1 MPGAG
6 GHGGA
11 DSVGAQSRAASA
23 GGRSGAASPASPDDD
38 RRALVAAAAAL
49 AARLAEPA
57 ATGAATLQHE
67 PPRLRR
73 LAGRLG
79 LSPFERH
86 VLLLCAGVEID
97 PALQAAC
104 RQRAGGAA
112 LPSFA
117 LALAAL
123 AEPHWSALAPDAP
136 LRRWRL
142 VEVAEGGELLQARLA
157 IDERLL
163 HHLMGLDP
171 LDERLQP
178 HLRPVAAPVWLPPS
192 RRAQAGR
199 LAPLLADAHTAP
211 CVQIGG
217 HDVEDGLALAA
228 ASAAAAGLQLLRL
241 QLADLPEP
249 VAERRSL
256 ARLWS
261 REALLAPRALAVVA
275 PDAEG
280 PRAAMLAAL
289 ADDLGGPL
297 FLLAD
302 GPVPALGARE
312 RLQVELAP
320 LPAAE
325 QRWMWQRAATAWPA
339 ATGLDATYDQLSQ
352 QFRLGAAQVQR
363 AGQQARQLAAGGLPP
378 AQALWQAAR
387 GAARPRL
394 GALVHTLTP
403 QVDWNDLVLPP
414 REAAALRAIGAHLRQ
429 RHRVYQEWGFADRH
443 SRGLGL
449 TALFSGPSGTGKT
462 LAAEVLAHEQ
472 GLDLVRIDLS
482 AVVSKYIGET
492 EKNLR
497 SVFDAAEQG
506 GAVLLFDEADAL
518 FGKRS
523 EVRDSHDRYANIEVG
538 YLLQRMEAYR
548 GLAILTTNLRSALDA
563 SFLRRIRFVVEFPFP
578 AAAERARIWRRS
590 LPPRM
595 PLGRV
600 DCDRLARLNVAGGH
614 IRSIALNAAVLAA
627 DAGEPLGMQHLL
639 AATRTEYA
647 KLERPLNAVETE
659 GWL

>member
-1 MPGAG
+1 MNDRTLPDPTHAPPESPGPCAPPDDALP
-6 GHGGA
+6 H
-11 DSVGAQSRAASA
+11 AAA
-23 GGRSGAASPASPDDD
+23 PDDD

-57 ATGAATLQHE
+57 ATGPAPLQQE

-73 LAGRLG
+73 LAGRFG
-79 LSPFERH
+79 LSPFERQL
-86 VLLLCAGVEID
+86 LLLCAGVEID

-104 RQRAGGAA
+104 RQRAGTAA
-112 LPSFA
+112 MPSFA
-117 LALAAL
+117 LALATL

-142 VEVAEGGELLQARLA
+142 IEVAEGGELLQARLA

-178 HLRPVAAPVWLPPS
+178 HLRPVAAPAWLPPS

-199 LAPLLADAHTAP
+199 LAPMLADALTAP
-211 CVQIGG
+211 CIQIAG
-217 HDVEDGLALAA
+217 HELEDGLALAA
-228 ASAAAAGLQLLRL
+228 ASAAAAGLHLLRL

-256 ARLWS
+256 ARLWR
-261 REALLAPRALAVVA
+261 REALLAPRALAVLA
-275 PDAEG
+275 LDAQG
-280 PRAAMLAAL
+280 PRASMLATL

-302 GPVPALGARE
+302 GPVQALGACE
-312 RLQVELAP
+312 RLQVALPP

-339 ATGLDATYDQLSQ
+339 AGALDSTFDQLSQ
-352 QFRLGAAQVQR
+352 QFRLGAGQVQR

-387 GAARPRL
+387 SAARPQL
-394 GALVHTLTP
+394 GALAQTLTP
-403 QVDWNDLVLPP
+403 QVGWDDLVLPP

-429 RHRVYQEWGFADRH
+429 RHRVYEEWGFADRQ
-443 SRGLGL
+443 SRGLGI

-563 SFLRRIRFVVEFPFP
+563 SFMRRIRFVVEFPFP

-595 PLGRV
+595 PVGRV
-600 DCDRLARLNVAGGH
+600 DCERLARLNVAGGH
-614 IRSIALNAAVLAA
+614 IRSIALHAAVLAA